1 METGDNDPTFSSL
14 PWQVQPSSHP
24 VQSLPVRAR
33 EHRRDRRLPSLP
45 KRRLWEEDRVRWTRA
60 ADQRG
65 GHWFP
70 PPLSADAFLPGEA
83 ACCDPRPEADQPEGA
98 AASARRRSPRR
109 RRLPTFL
116 RGSSACKTEG
126 ASSCQRPRS
135 QLASAKAAKG
145 SDGPAAECGQV
156 GDRRREI
163 RLLLLRRCWRQ
174 CLGLQLQPRL
184 SSNLS

>member
-14 PWQVQPSSHP
+14 PWKVQSSSHP
-24 VQSLPVRAR
+24 VQSLPVGAR
-33 EHRRDRRLPSLP
+33 EHWRDRRLPSLP
-45 KRRLWEEDRVRWTRA
+45 KRRLWEEDRIRWTRA
-60 ADQRG
+60 SDQRG
-65 GHWFP
+65 GHRFP
-70 PPLSADAFLPGEA
+70 PPLSTNAFLSGKA
-83 ACCDPRPEADQPEGA
+83 AGCNSRPEADQPEGA
-98 AASARRRSPRR
+98 SASASSSPWR

-156 GDRRREI
+156 GDRGREI
-163 RLLLLRRCWRQ
+163 RLLLLRRCRRQ
-174 CLGLQLQPRL
+174 CLGLQLQPGL